1 MKKKGFT
8 LIETTIALAITGIIL
23 TIVMN
28 SFFNHVKLYKLFVSK
43 DKQENYAKEA
53 LRFMEA
59 EINDIQNVEVIF
71 LENRIIIRKA
81 RENGGSVYTEN
92 TIYAPDTKNDR
103 KKIVMLYKPKD
114 TSKTNVQTIVDN
126 IKDFKIYKDEN
137 VVYLCIENRNGEKY
151 EKCVGIREVKKDL
164 Q

>member
-81 RENGGSVYTEN
+81 RENGSSVYTEN